1 MRLLIVDD
9 DVEIR
14 RSLGQR
20 LEEAGHQVTVEGD
33 PERALQRAAAGSFE
47 IILCNVRLPRM
58 DGVTYLRRYRAAG
71 GAALFIM
78 ISPPGSEE
86 GAIAAMREGAHDWVQ
101 KPFRTEEVAWAIKK
115 AEELERL
122 RREVETL
129 RSSVGAASVHD
140 LVVWESRAMRDVL
153 DMASRVAR
161 HQTPILLTGEPGT
174 GKEVLARA
182 VHRMSARS
190 DGSFT
195 VINCGAIPG
204 QLLESELFGHVA
216 GAMPGATAEHAGLF
230 ELAHGGT
237 LFVDEVGALSPELQ
251 ARMARVLE
259 EGRVARTGGRE
270 GRQVDV
276 RVIAASSK
284 PLDDA
289 VSRGE
294 FRSDLYHRLSSVR
307 IHLPPLRER
316 VEDIP
321 ALLTHFAGQAA
332 HRLGHPVSVTPSAL
346 AALTQYGWPG
356 NVRELRSAIDRAAAM
371 AGDGPLDVKDFAGV
385 ARNGN
390 GNGNGHGHGSGNGS
404 PALGLDLKSQVE
416 AVERQA
422 ILRALEASGG
432 NRRQAASLLGIS
444 LRTLFYKMRRL
455 PVHA

>member
-14 RSLGQR
+14 SSLGQR

-33 PERALQRAAAGSFE
+33 PERALQRAATESFE
-47 IILCNVRLPRM
+47 IILCNVRLPRT

-129 RSSVGAASVHD
+129 RSSVGTASVHD
-140 LVVWESRAMRDVL
+140 LMVWESRAMRDIL

-182 VHRMSARS
+182 IHRLSTRS
-190 DGSFT
+190 DGGFT

-230 ELAHGGT
+230 ELAQGGT
-237 LFVDEVGALSPELQ
+237 LFVDEVGALPPELQ

-294 FRSDLYHRLSSVR
+294 FRSDLYHRLSAVR

-356 NVRELRSAIDRAAAM
+356 NVRELRSAVDRAAAM
-371 AGDGPLDVKDFAGV
+371 AGDGPLDVKDFAGLS
-385 ARNGN
+385 RNGN
-390 GNGNGHGHGSGNGS
+390 GNGNGHGHGPANGS

>member
-1 MRLLIVDD
+1 MLIVDD
-9 DVEIR
+9 DVDIR

-47 IILCNVRLPRM
+47 IILCNVRLPGT

-101 KPFRTEEVAWAIKK
+101 KPFRSEEVAWAIKK

-122 RREVETL
+122 RHEVEVL
-129 RSSVGAASVHD
+129 RSSVGGASVHD
-140 LVVWESRAMRDVL
+140 LVVWESRAMRDIL
-153 DMASRVAR
+153 DMAGRVAR

-174 GKEVLARA
+174 GKEVVARA
-182 VHRMSARS
+182 IHRMSSRS
-190 DGSFT
+190 DHGFT

-216 GAMPGATAEHAGLF
+216 GAMPGATADHAGLF

-237 LFVDEVGALSPELQ
+237 LFVDEVGALPPELQ

-276 RVIAASSK
+276 RVIAASST

-294 FRSDLYHRLSSVR
+294 FRSDLYHRLSAVR
-307 IHLPPLRER
+307 MHLPPLRER

-356 NVRELRSAIDRAAAM
+356 NVRELRSAVDRAAAL
-371 AGDGPLDVKDFAGV
+371 AGDGPLDVKDFAGL

-390 GNGNGHGHGSGNGS
+390 GNGHGSGNGS
-404 PALGLDLKSQVE
+404 ALGLDLKSQVE

-455 PVHA
+455 PVH

>member
-9 DVEIR
+9 DADIH

-20 LEEAGHQVTVEGD
+20 LEEGGHEVTVEGD
-33 PERALQRAAAGSFE
+33 PERALQRVASGS
-47 IILCNVRLPRM
+47 IDLILANVRLPRM
-58 DGVTYLRRYRAAG
+58 DGLTFLRRYRAGG

-86 GAIAAMREGAHDWVQ
+86 GAIAAMREGAYDWVQ

-129 RSSVGAASVHD
+129 RSTVGAASVHD
-140 LVVWESRAMRDVL
+140 LVVWESRVMRDIL

-182 VHRMSARS
+182 IHRMSPRS
-190 DGSFT
+190 DRGFT
-195 VINCGAIPG
+195 VINCAAIPG

-216 GAMPGATAEHAGLF
+216 GAMPGATADHAGLF
-230 ELAHGGT
+230 ELADGGT
-237 LFVDEVGALSPELQ
+237 LFMDEVGALPPELQ

-259 EGRVARTGGRE
+259 EGRVVRTGGRD

-276 RVIAASSK
+276 RLIAASAK

-289 VSRGE
+289 VARGE
-294 FRSDLYHRLSSVR
+294 FRSDLYHRLSAVR
-307 IHLPPLRER
+307 IQLPPLRER

-332 HRLGHPVSVTPSAL
+332 HRLGHPVSVTPTAL
-346 AALTQYGWPG
+346 AALTQYAWPG
-356 NVRELRSAIDRAAAM
+356 NVRELQSAVDRAA
-371 AGDGPLDVKDFAGV
+371 
-385 ARNGN
+385 
-390 GNGNGHGHGSGNGS
+390 
-404 PALGLDLKSQVE
+404 
-416 AVERQA
+416 
-422 ILRALEASGG
+422 
-432 NRRQAASLLGIS
+432 
-444 LRTLFYKMRRL
+444 
-455 PVHA
+455 

>member
-9 DVEIR
+9 DADIR
-14 RSLGQR
+14 QSLGR
-20 LEEAGHQVTVEGD
+20 GLEETGHQVAVEAD
-33 PERALQRAAAGSFE
+33 PERALRHAASGSFDL
-47 IILCNVRLPRM
+47 ILCNVRLPRT
-58 DGVTYLRRYRAAG
+58 DGVAFLRRYRADG

-78 ISPPGSEE
+78 LSPPGSEE
-86 GAIAAMREGAHDWVQ
+86 GAIAAMREGAYDWVQ
-101 KPFRTEEVAWAIKK
+101 KPFRSEEVAMAIRK

-129 RSSVGAASVHD
+129 RSSAGAAGVSD
-140 LVVWESRAMRDVL
+140 LVVWESRAMRDIL

-161 HQTPILLTGEPGT
+161 HQTTILLTGESGT

-182 VHRMSARS
+182 IHRMSSRS
-190 DGSFT
+190 DRGFT
-195 VINCGAIPG
+195 VINCAAIPG

-216 GAMPGATAEHAGLF
+216 GAMPGATADHAGLF
-230 ELAHGGT
+230 ELAHDGT
-237 LFVDEVGALSPELQ
+237 LFVDEVGALPPELQ

-259 EGRVARTGGRE
+259 EGRVARTGGRD

-276 RVIAASSK
+276 RVIAASST

-289 VSRGE
+289 VARGE
-294 FRSDLYHRLSSVR
+294 FRSDLYHRLSAVR

-332 HRLGHPVSVTPSAL
+332 HRLGHPVSVTPGAL
-346 AALTQYGWPG
+346 AALTQYTWPG
-356 NVRELRSAIDRAAAM
+356 NVRELRSAVDRAAAL
-371 AGDGPLDVKDFAGV
+371 AGDGRLDVKDFAAL

-390 GNGNGHGHGSGNGS
+390 GNGNGHGAAHGA

-455 PVHA
+455 PVHT

>member
-14 RSLGQR
+14 RSLGQQ
-20 LEEAGHQVTVEGD
+20 LEEAGHQVTVESD

-47 IILCNVRLPRM
+47 IILCNVRLPGT

-78 ISPPGSEE
+78 ISPSGTEE

-140 LVVWESRAMRDVL
+140 LVVWESRAMRDIL

-182 VHRMSARS
+182 IHRMSSRS
-190 DGSFT
+190 DASFT
-195 VINCGAIPG
+195 VINCGSIPG

-216 GAMPGATAEHAGLF
+216 GAMPGATADHAGLF
-230 ELAHGGT
+230 ELADGGT
-237 LFVDEVGALSPELQ
+237 LFVDEVGSLPPELQ
-251 ARMARVLE
+251 ARIARVLE
-259 EGRVARTGGRE
+259 DGRVARTGGRE

-289 VSRGE
+289 VARGE
-294 FRSDLYHRLSSVR
+294 FRSDLYHRLSGVR
-307 IHLPPLRER
+307 VHLPPLRER

-356 NVRELRSAIDRAAAM
+356 NVRELRSAVDRAAAL
-371 AGDGPLDVKDFAGV
+371 AADGPLDVKDFAGL

-390 GNGNGHGHGSGNGS
+390 GNGNGHGAANGAS
-404 PALGLDLKSQVE
+404 ALGLDLKSQVE
-416 AVERQA
+416 AVERVA

-455 PVHA
+455 PVHT

>member
-1 MRLLIVDD
+1 V
-9 DVEIR
+9 
-14 RSLGQR
+14 
-20 LEEAGHQVTVEGD
+20 
-33 PERALQRAAAGSFE
+33 
-47 IILCNVRLPRM
+47 
-58 DGVTYLRRYRAAG
+58 
-71 GAALFIM
+71 LFIVL
-78 ISPPGSEE
+78 SPPGSEE

-101 KPFRTEEVAWAIKK
+101 KPFRTEEVAWAIRK
-115 AEELERL
+115 AEELEQL

-129 RSSVGAASVHD
+129 RSSVGAAGVSD
-140 LVVWESRAMRDVL
+140 LVVWESRVMRDIL

-161 HQTPILLTGEPGT
+161 HQTAVLVTGEPGT

-182 VHRMSARS
+182 IHRMSSRS
-190 DGSFT
+190 DRSFT
-195 VINCGAIPG
+195 VINCAAVPS

-216 GAMPGATAEHAGLF
+216 GAMPGATADHAGLF
-230 ELAHGGT
+230 ELSDGGT
-237 LFVDEVGALSPELQ
+237 LFVDEVGALPPELQ

-259 EGRVARTGGRE
+259 DGRVTRTGGRD

-289 VSRGE
+289 VARGE
-294 FRSDLYHRLSSVR
+294 FRSDLYHRLSGVR
-307 IHLPPLRER
+307 IHLPALRER

-346 AALTQYGWPG
+346 AALTQYSWPG
-356 NVRELRSAIDRAAAM
+356 NIRELRSVVDRAAAL
-371 AGDGPLDVKDFAGV
+371 AGDGPLDVKDFPGLG
-385 ARNGN
+385 RNGN
-390 GNGNGHGHGSGNGS
+390 GNGNGHGAANGGT
-404 PALGLDLKSQVE
+404 ALGLDLKSQVE

-455 PVHA
+455 PVHT

>member
-9 DVEIR
+9 DADIR
-14 RSLGQR
+14 RSLGQV
-20 LEEAGHQVTVEGD
+20 LEETGHQVAVEAD
-33 PERALQRAAAGSFE
+33 PERALQRAATGSFDL
-47 IILCNVRLPRM
+47 ILCNVRLPRM
-58 DGVTYLRRYRAAG
+58 DGVSFLRRYRAAG

-78 ISPPGSEE
+78 LSPPGTEE
-86 GAIAAMREGAHDWVQ
+86 GAIAAMREGAYDWVQ
-101 KPFRTEEVAWAIKK
+101 KPFRTEEVAWAIRK

-129 RSSVGAASVHD
+129 RSSVGAAGVND
-140 LVVWESRAMRDVL
+140 LVVWESRAMRDIL

-182 VHRMSARS
+182 IHRLSTRS
-190 DGSFT
+190 ERGFT
-195 VINCGAIPG
+195 VINCAAIPA

-216 GAMPGATAEHAGLF
+216 GSMPGATADHAGLF
-230 ELAHGGT
+230 ELADRGT
-237 LFVDEVGALSPELQ
+237 LYVDEVGALPPELQ
-251 ARMARVLE
+251 ARVAQVLE

-276 RVIAASSK
+276 RLIAASSK

-289 VSRGE
+289 VARGE
-294 FRSDLYHRLSSVR
+294 FRSDLYHRLSAVR

-332 HRLGHPVSVTPSAL
+332 HRLGHPVSVTPGAL

-356 NVRELRSAIDRAAAM
+356 NVRELRSAVDRAAAL
-371 AGDGPLDVKDFAGV
+371 AGDGPLDVRDFAGL

-390 GNGNGHGHGSGNGS
+390 GNGHGNGTGNGA

-455 PVHA
+455 PVQA

>member
-1 MRLLIVDD
+1 
-9 DVEIR
+9 
-14 RSLGQR
+14 
-20 LEEAGHQVTVEGD
+20 
-33 PERALQRAAAGSFE
+33 
-47 IILCNVRLPRM
+47 
-58 DGVTYLRRYRAAG
+58 
-71 GAALFIM
+71 
-78 ISPPGSEE
+78 
-86 GAIAAMREGAHDWVQ
+86 MREGAHDWVQ

-140 LVVWESRAMRDVL
+140 LVVWESRAMRDIL

-182 VHRMSARS
+182 IHRMSSRS
-190 DGSFT
+190 DAGFT
-195 VINCGAIPG
+195 VINCGSIPG

-216 GAMPGATAEHAGLF
+216 GAMPGATADHAGLF
-230 ELAHGGT
+230 ELADGGT
-237 LFVDEVGALSPELQ
+237 LFVDEVGSLPPELQ

-259 EGRVARTGGRE
+259 DGRVARTGGRE

-289 VSRGE
+289 VARGE
-294 FRSDLYHRLSSVR
+294 FRSDLYHRLSAVR
-307 IHLPPLRER
+307 VHLPPLRER

-346 AALTQYGWPG
+346 AALTQYSWPG
-356 NVRELRSAIDRAAAM
+356 NVRELRSAVDRAAAL
-371 AGDGPLDVKDFAGV
+371 AADGPLDVKDFAGL

-390 GNGNGHGHGSGNGS
+390 GNGNGHGAANGAS
-404 PALGLDLKSQVE
+404 ALGLDLKSQVE
-416 AVERQA
+416 AVERLA

-455 PVHA
+455 PVHT

>member
-9 DVEIR
+9 DVDIR

-20 LEEAGHQVTVEGD
+20 LEEGGHLVTVESD
-33 PERALQRAAAGSFE
+33 PDRALQRATAGSFDV
-47 IILCNVRLPRM
+47 ILCNVRLPRL
-58 DGVTYLRRYRAAG
+58 DGVTFLRRYRADG
-71 GAALFIM
+71 GAALLIM
-78 ISPPGSEE
+78 LSPPGSEE

-101 KPFRTEEVAWAIKK
+101 KPFRSEEVDWAIRK

-129 RSSVGAASVHD
+129 RSTVGGGGVND
-140 LVVWESRAMRDVL
+140 LVVWESRAMRDIL

-161 HQTPILLTGEPGT
+161 HQTPMLLTGEPGT

-182 VHRMSARS
+182 IHRMSSRS
-190 DGSFT
+190 DRGFT
-195 VINCGAIPG
+195 VINCAAIPA

-216 GAMPGATAEHAGLF
+216 GAMPGATADHAGLF
-230 ELAHGGT
+230 ERADGGT
-237 LFVDEVGALSPELQ
+237 LLVDEVGALAPELQ
-251 ARMARVLE
+251 ARVAQALE

-270 GRQVDV
+270 GRQIDV

-289 VSRGE
+289 VARGE
-294 FRSDLYHRLSSVR
+294 FRSDLYHRLSAVR

-356 NVRELRSAIDRAAAM
+356 NVRELRSAVDRAAAL
-371 AGDGPLDVKDFAGV
+371 AGDGPLDVKDFAPLT
-385 ARNGN
+385 RNGN
-390 GNGNGHGHGSGNGS
+390 GHAAGNG
-404 PALGLDLKSQVE
+404 ALAPGLDLKSQVE

-455 PVHA
+455 PVH

>member
-9 DVEIR
+9 DADIR

-20 LEEAGHQVTVEGD
+20 LEETGHQVTVESD
-33 PERALQRAAAGSFE
+33 PERALQRAASGSFDL
-47 IILCNVRLPRM
+47 ILCNVRLPQL
-58 DGVTYLRRYRAAG
+58 DGVTFLRRHRAGG

-78 ISPPGSEE
+78 LSPPGSEE

-101 KPFRTEEVAWAIKK
+101 KPFRTEEVAWAIRK
-115 AEELERL
+115 AEELEQL

-129 RSSVGAASVHD
+129 RSSVGAAGVSD
-140 LVVWESRAMRDVL
+140 LVVWESRVMRDIL

-161 HQTPILLTGEPGT
+161 HQTAVLVTGEPGT

-182 VHRMSARS
+182 IHRMSSRS
-190 DGSFT
+190 DRSFT
-195 VINCGAIPG
+195 VINCAAVPS

-216 GAMPGATAEHAGLF
+216 GAMPGATADHAGLF
-230 ELAHGGT
+230 ELSDGGT
-237 LFVDEVGALSPELQ
+237 LFVDEVGALPPELQ

-259 EGRVARTGGRE
+259 DGRVTRTGGRD

-289 VSRGE
+289 VARGE
-294 FRSDLYHRLSSVR
+294 FRSDLYHRLSGVR
-307 IHLPPLRER
+307 IHLPALRER

-346 AALTQYGWPG
+346 AALTQYSWPG
-356 NVRELRSAIDRAAAM
+356 NIRELRSVVDRAAAL
-371 AGDGPLDVKDFAGV
+371 AGDGPLDVKDFPGLG
-385 ARNGN
+385 RNGN
-390 GNGNGHGHGSGNGS
+390 GNGNGHGAANGGT
-404 PALGLDLKSQVE
+404 ALGLDLKSQVE

-455 PVHA
+455 PVHT